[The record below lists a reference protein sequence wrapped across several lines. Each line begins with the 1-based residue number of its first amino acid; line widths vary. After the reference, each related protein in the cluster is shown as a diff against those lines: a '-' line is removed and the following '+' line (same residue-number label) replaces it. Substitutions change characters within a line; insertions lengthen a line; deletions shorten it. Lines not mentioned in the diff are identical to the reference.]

1 MFVAGAM
8 GHKMPGTDWSRQEV
22 EACVAA
28 YLHMLTLELNG
39 QHFVKSHHNMALL
52 EKLDQRSKQSIEF
65 KHANISAVLVELGYP
80 YIEGYKPRSNIQ
92 DLLLDVVE
100 QQLQS
105 NPEVGSAAEN
115 AVSRPASA
123 IPLENIGLLRVE
135 TPQILRITGPVA
147 EYAPSFSAAKRD
159 YLAQES
165 RNRSL
170 GHAGERLVLEME
182 ARRLYDAG
190 KKVLSNRVEHVSKS
204 QGDGLGYDI
213 LSFEA
218 SGKERLIEVKTT
230 SFGQFTPFYVSR
242 NELARS
248 RADADIYHLHR
259 IFDFRGKPRFFE
271 IRGEIAGKCNL
282 EPVSYLAR
290 LA

>member
-1 MFVAGAM
+1 
-8 GHKMPGTDWSRQEV
+8 MPGTDWSREEV

-28 YLHMLTLELNG
+28 YLRMLTLELNG
-39 QHFVKSHHNMALL
+39 QHFVKSHHNKTLL
-52 EKLDQRSKQSIEF
+52 EKLDQRSKQSVEF
-65 KHANISAVLVELGYP
+65 KHANISAVLVDLECP
-80 YIEGYKPRSNIQ
+80 YIEGYKPRSNFQ
-92 DLLLDVVE
+92 NLLREVVE

-105 NPEVGSAAEN
+105 NPEVQAAAEN

-123 IPLENIGLLRVE
+123 IPLEEIGLQWVQ
-135 TPQILRITGPVA
+135 TPHIGHVREPVA
-147 EYAPSFSAAKRD
+147 DYAPRFSAAKRD

-170 GHAGERLVLEME
+170 GHAGEVLVLELE
-182 ARRLYDAG
+182 ARRLHDAG
-190 KKVLSNRVEHVSKS
+190 RKVLANRVEHVSKT

-213 LSFEA
+213 LSFEE

-248 RADADIYHLHR
+248 KSDADLYHLHR

-271 IRGEIAGKCNL
+271 IRGEIAGSCSL